1 MEQRPDITAIS
12 RDRGVEYAKA
22 AALGAPQATN
32 VADRFHVVKNLT
44 EALQLLLAR
53 GLEEIKAAS
62 QTAEPASG

>member
-1 MEQRPDITAIS
+1 
-12 RDRGVEYAKA
+12 
-22 AALGAPQATN
+22 

-62 QTAEPASG
+62 QAPEPASG